1 MEVSCPDMMCGRLM
15 ERVLAKNLQEA
26 DIMEKN
32 ISIISRLKKIAITS
46 LDLGKEIVKD
56 KATHAANS
64 LRDSR
69 AGHLAEATRQRF
81 DNAMNKF
88 NGQSP
93 QTAEKPGRSPAT
105 LQRPPASGKRHLG
118 AKKYSA
124 KTARLTP
131 H

>member
-1 MEVSCPDMMCGRLM
+1 
-15 ERVLAKNLQEA
+15 
-26 DIMEKN
+26 MEKQ

-56 KATHAANS
+56 KATQAAGS

-69 AGHLAEATRQRF
+69 AGHLFDNTRQRF
-81 DNAMNKF
+81 DQAMDKF
-88 NGQSP
+88 NRQASP
-93 QTAEKPGRSPAT
+93 ATTKPRRKPAT

-118 AKKYSA
+118 AQKYSA
-124 KTARLTP
+124 KAARLTP

>member
-1 MEVSCPDMMCGRLM
+1 MD
-15 ERVLAKNLQEA
+15 
-26 DIMEKN
+26 KN

-56 KATHAANS
+56 KAAHAASS
-64 LRDSR
+64 LRDTR
-69 AGHLAEATRQRF
+69 AGHFVNTTRQRF
-81 DNAMNKF
+81 DTAMGKF
-88 NGQSP
+88 NGKAGQP
-93 QTAEKPGRSPAT
+93 LKKGLKPET